1 MIRKDDFPQCDRGG
15 GGRFWVK
22 FAWRHLW
29 TAPYMIYEFS
39 LPDWEVLLARCRA
52 LQGVKISLPILE
64 SRSRDCCVARSNC
77 LTRFGLF
84 PKNKTRCYR
93 LLLSTFLDAK
103 ILFCFVC
110 CTQRSISV
118 QVRLFASKRKE
129 GSSTLSNKNIKTK
142 SIVSALDN
150 TK

>member
-1 MIRKDDFPQCDRGG
+1 MVIRKDDFPQCDRGW

-29 TAPYMIYEFS
+29 TAPCMIYEFS

-52 LQGVKISLPILE
+52 LQGVKISPPILE

-93 LLLSTFLDAK
+93 LWLSTFLDAK
-103 ILFCFVC
+103 ILFCEHKNVNQSKYVC
-110 CTQRSISV
+110 
-118 QVRLFASKRKE
+118 LHPKE
-129 GSSTLSNKNIKTK
+129 KKGAPHCQIKTLKTK
-142 SIVSALDN
+142 SIVSALDK
-150 TK
+150 TI